1 MQVTQKQMTSIE
13 AMADRVLHSPIGC
26 LFQSREIR
34 DDVARFL
41 KEERGVTTRKGSSR
55 NQCLHPEYVLD
66 YEGTLET
73 GFGNTQYQTHWPV
86 LYRLTVGR

>member
-1 MQVTQKQMTSIE
+1 MQVTRKQMSSIE

-26 LFQSREIR
+26 LFQSKEIR

-41 KEERGVTTRKGSSR
+41 RKKGVTARKGSSR

-66 YEGTLET
+66 YEGILET
-73 GFGNTQYQTHWPV
+73 GFGNTQYQTHWKV
-86 LYRLTVGR
+86 LYTLKVV